1 MFVNFVY
8 AIVSF
13 QIDESVFLV
22 KKVKSNKVK

>member
-22 KKVKSNKVK
+22 KKVKSSKVK